1 MHSLFR
7 SAALCAVLIVS
18 SAASAQAPV
27 AESVAGTARV
37 IVKFKSGAEL
47 LQKSAATPEAAPAVR
62 ADALSKRTGL
72 PLRAG
77 AALSERTQV
86 VMADGIS
93 AAELAQR
100 LARESDV
107 EYAVVDQRRHPY
119 TAPNDPLYAIGAPST
134 GPASGQWYLRAPDD
148 VVKSSLDVEP
158 AWTVTAGSP
167 SVVVAVLD
175 TGVRY
180 EHPDLLAVGAG
191 GNLLPGYDMISNI
204 AVANDGNGRDADASD
219 PGDFVTAAEAN
230 NPSGAFYQC
239 TTQDPSTGRYVAE
252 NSSWHGTQTAGLI
265 GAVTN
270 NGIGMASVGRTVR
283 VLPVR
288 VLGKCGGFDSDI
300 IAAMRWAAGLAVPGA
315 PLNTTRA
322 NVINM
327 SLGSDGACPE
337 TYQDAV
343 DEITAAGTTIVASA
357 GNAAGHAVGAPAN
370 CRGVIAVA
378 ALRHVGNKV
387 GFSSL
392 GPEVAVSAPGGNCVN
407 TDPGS
412 PCLYPILTTSN
423 SGTTGP
429 LDSIYTDSFN
439 ASLGTSFSAPLVAG
453 TAALML
459 SAQPSLTPARI
470 RTLLQA
476 TARPFPQTGGDNGD
490 GTPVLQCTPPQ
501 YDAAGNPIDQLQCYC
516 TTQTCGAGIVDA
528 GAAVLAAK
536 NNVAL
541 PAIQAQG
548 LWWNAP
554 AGSESGW
561 GMNLAHQGDVIFA
574 TWFTYDV
581 TGKAW
586 WLSMTANRTNDN
598 TYTGT
603 LNQTRGPAFSAVPF
617 SAGVVVAAP
626 VGSGTLSF
634 TGPSDGT
641 FSYTVNGITQT
652 KSITREVFGALPS
665 CTFGAQPNLALASN
679 YQDLW
684 WNAPAGS
691 ESGWGLNITE
701 QSNIIFATWFTY
713 DVDSSPLWL
722 SMTATSVSAHAY
734 SGTLY
739 RTRGPAYD
747 VVPFLPS
754 SVVATPV
761 GNGTLTFSDGN
772 AATFAYTVNGITQ
785 SKSITRQV
793 FRAPGTVCQ

>member
-1 MHSLFR
+1 
-7 SAALCAVLIVS
+7 
-18 SAASAQAPV
+18 
-27 AESVAGTARV
+27 
-37 IVKFKSGAEL
+37 
-47 LQKSAATPEAAPAVR
+47 
-62 ADALSKRTGL
+62 
-72 PLRAG
+72 
-77 AALSERTQV
+77 
-86 VMADGIS
+86 
-93 AAELAQR
+93 
-100 LARESDV
+100 
-107 EYAVVDQRRHPY
+107 
-119 TAPNDPLYAIGAPST
+119 
-134 GPASGQWYLRAPDD
+134 
-148 VVKSSLDVEP
+148 
-158 AWTVTAGSP
+158 
-167 SVVVAVLD
+167 
-175 TGVRY
+175 
-180 EHPDLLAVGAG
+180 
-191 GNLLPGYDMISNI
+191 
-204 AVANDGNGRDADASD
+204 
-219 PGDFVTAAEAN
+219 
-230 NPSGAFYQC
+230 
-239 TTQDPSTGRYVAE
+239 
-252 NSSWHGTQTAGLI
+252 
-265 GAVTN
+265 
-270 NGIGMASVGRTVR
+270 
-283 VLPVR
+283 
-288 VLGKCGGFDSDI
+288 
-300 IAAMRWAAGLAVPGA
+300 
-315 PLNTTRA
+315 
-322 NVINM
+322 
-327 SLGSDGACPE
+327 
-337 TYQDAV
+337 
-343 DEITAAGTTIVASA
+343 
-357 GNAAGHAVGAPAN
+357 
-370 CRGVIAVA
+370 
-378 ALRHVGNKV
+378 
-387 GFSSL
+387 
-392 GPEVAVSAPGGNCVN
+392 
-407 TDPGS
+407 
-412 PCLYPILTTSN
+412 
-423 SGTTGP
+423 
-429 LDSIYTDSFN
+429 
-439 ASLGTSFSAPLVAG
+439 
-453 TAALML
+453 
-459 SAQPSLTPARI
+459 
-470 RTLLQA
+470 
-476 TARPFPQTGGDNGD
+476 
-490 GTPVLQCTPPQ
+490 LQCTPPQ

-722 SMTATSVSAHAY
+722 SMIATSVSAHAY

-747 VVPFLPS
+747 AVPFLPS
-754 SVVATPV
+754 SVIATPV